1 MDMRNLKDQALLDEL
16 RAAQNDVV
24 SYGSRSHVFHEA
36 AWQRLVEGL
45 RELERRYPPEAQPQH

>member
-16 RAAQNDVV
+16 QAAQHDVV

-36 AWQRLVEGL
+36 AWAAIG
-45 RELERRYPPEAQPQH
+45 